1 MLSTTT
7 TTTTNADTTVFPQVP
22 SPRSGCQMSVSVAG
36 DCVFVC
42 GGYSK
47 LKQPDK
53 KSEGKVH
60 EDMWVL
66 QLKNLPNGGSPV
78 WERVS
83 MITTTTTTSAA
94 AASTTTHHHYYYY
107 YYYYYYYHHYS

>member
-1 MLSTTT
+1 MNTSFIGVVVVVVVVVVVSRIVMTADVTILISTSPPPP
-7 TTTTNADTTVFPQVP
+7 NHYHQVP

-36 DCVFVC
+36 DCVFVM

-47 LKQPDK
+47 VKQPDK

-60 EDMWVL
+60 EDMWML
-66 QLKNLPNGGSPV
+66 SLKNLPNGGSPV

-83 MITTTTTTSAA
+83 GV
-94 AASTTTHHHYYYY
+94 
-107 YYYYYYYHHYS
+107 